1 MKKMMLGLLAVGAAM
16 VANAS
21 ELPMSDEYA
30 RDKAESI
37 LKKMTLEQKVTLCG
51 GCATMYINAIPE
63 VGIPREW
70 GMSDCSHT
78 MKPEHGRAEWPYV
91 QGIDD
96 RSTSLPPLSALAQTW
111 NKDLALLHGKVMGEQ
126 NRARN
131 KDMMLG
137 PGVNIARTP
146 LCGRNW
152 EYMSEDPFFNAK
164 MVVPLIKAVQK
175 EGVAT
180 TVKHYCLNNQE
191 LARNSVDTVCD
202 ERTFNE
208 IYLPAF
214 EAAICEGGSLAL
226 MTSYNRING
235 QFASENGY
243 TQRGIV
249 RDRWHF
255 PGMIVTDWGGAHSTV
270 MAALNGGNVE
280 MDRGAGIIHFT
291 DFWHKDKVHPLLQA
305 VKDGKVPEATVDE
318 MALHVLWTM
327 AKTGF
332 LDGLQPQGQRLVQEH
347 YDVCGKIGDEAIVL
361 AKNDAGVLPLK
372 KDEIKKVVFLGR
384 AADMDQCHL
393 GCSCEGH
400 APYEV
405 TAFKGVKAALGDKAE
420 VKLLP
425 LGAES
430 TLGDKPAQIDNL
442 LLDTFTKKST
452 DAFVERAWEVR
463 TWSDDNAWQGD
474 GEITDYVTYPTGI
487 NRRAVRFQARV
498 TAPESG
504 NYLLG
509 FAKNIGFGA
518 ATVKVD
524 GKFIFNCQGNGDA
537 VRVAFEKGR
546 IYTITID
553 IGDCKENSFS
563 FGWVLPSVLAAQTGS
578 KEDDLRSA
586 DAVIVFTGTSMG
598 VGPARE
604 QEAGDR
610 PNMKNPDGHDA
621 EIAKLLKMNL
631 KNLVIINR
639 SCSPCELPWID
650 DAETVVLQPYLGQ
663 EAGNILARMLFGDV
677 NPSGKLCLT
686 WPRKYEDCGV
696 AQCGTYNDKYVTYQE
711 RFYVGYRWYDAKGIK
726 PLFPFGYGLSYTTFA
741 YDQAKVECEGEQWKV
756 SVRVTNTG
764 KVAGKESVQFYM
776 APVDPK
782 IERAVKELKGF
793 AKTKLLKPGESEV
806 LSATLTKRD
815 FAYWDI
821 LCHQW
826 RVDPG
831 RYEILVGASS
841 ADIRGKGAVEI
852 K

>member
-1 MKKMMLGLLAVGAAM
+1 MRKIVLGLSAIAVLLPVAA
-16 VANAS
+16 V
-21 ELPMSDEYA
+21 ELPLSDEAA
-30 RDKAESI
+30 REKAEAV
-37 LKKMTLEQKVTLCG
+37 LKRMTLEQKVMLCG
-51 GCATMYINAIPE
+51 GCATMYLAAIPE

-78 MKPEHGRAEWPYV
+78 MKPEHGRENWPYV
-91 QGIDD
+91 EGVDD

-111 NKDLALLHGKVMGEQ
+111 NTALAPLHGKVMGEQ

-164 MVVPLIKAVQK
+164 MVVPLIRAAQK
-175 EGVAT
+175 EGIAT

-191 LARNSVDTVCD
+191 LARNTVDTACD

-214 EAAICEGGSLAL
+214 EAAVREGGSLAV
-226 MTSYNRING
+226 MTSYNRVNG

-243 TQRGIV
+243 TQRGIL

-255 PGMIVTDWGGAHSTV
+255 PGMVVTDWGGAHSTV

-280 MDRGAGIIHFT
+280 MDRGAGIVHFT
-291 DFWHKDKVHPLLQA
+291 DFWHKDREHPLLTA
-305 VKDGKVPEATVDE
+305 VKDAKVPAATVDE

-332 LDGLQPQGQRLVQEH
+332 LDGVQPPGRRLVQEH
-347 YDVCGKIGDEAIVL
+347 YDICGRIGDEAIVL
-361 AKNDAGVLPLK
+361 AKNDAGVLPLR
-372 KDEIKKVVFLGR
+372 KDALRKVVFLGR
-384 AADMDQCHL
+384 AADMNQCQL
-393 GCSCEGH
+393 GNSCEGR
-400 APYEV
+400 APYEI
-405 TAFKGVKAALGDKAE
+405 TAFKGVKDALGGKAE

-425 LGAES
+425 LGAEAM
-430 TLGDKPAQIDNL
+430 LGDKLSPIDNL
-442 LLDTFTKKST
+442 LLRTFTSKST

-463 TWSDDNAWQGD
+463 TWPDGEFWQGD
-474 GEITDYVTYPTGI
+474 GDITDYTTYPSGI
-487 NRRAVRFQARV
+487 DRQAVRFQARV

-504 NYLLG
+504 SYMLG
-509 FAKNIGFGA
+509 FAKDVNFGS

-524 GKFIFNCQGNGDA
+524 GEPLVSCRDAGDMA
-537 VRVAFEKGR
+537 RIAFEKGNV
-546 IYTITID
+546 YTIAID
-553 IGDCKENSFS
+553 VWECKTNAFT
-563 FGWVLPSVLAAQTGS
+563 FGWRLPSDLEARKGS
-578 KEDDLRSA
+578 KDGDLAEA

-598 VGPARE
+598 IGRARE

-610 PNMKNPDGHDA
+610 PDMKNPDGHDE

-650 DAETVVLQPYLGQ
+650 EAKTVVLQPYLGQ
-663 EAGNILARMLFGDV
+663 EAGNVLARMLFGEV
-677 NPSGKLCLT
+677 NPSGKLCLS
-686 WPRKYEDCGV
+686 WPRRYEDCGV

-741 YDQAKVECEGEQWKV
+741 YDQVKVEGEDERWKV
-756 SVRVTNTG
+756 SVKVTNTG

-776 APVDPK
+776 APVAPK

-793 AKTKLLKPGESEV
+793 AKTRLLGPGESET
-806 LSATLTKRD
+806 LSVTLTKRD
-815 FAYWDI
+815 FAYWDV
-821 LCHQW
+821 LRHDW
-826 RVDPG
+826 RVDAG
-831 RYEILVGASS
+831 RYEILVGASCE
-841 ADIRGKGAVEI
+841 DIRGKGAVEI